1 VTVIVPI
8 RAEIMAILQR
18 LNGGGITVVRVTH
31 EDDIARHASR
41 VITFRDGRVW
51 ADTPV
56 ANPTDAEAEL
66 ATRVEETV
74 A

>member
-1 VTVIVPI
+1 VALNRSYSRRDHGDPAT
-8 RAEIMAILQR
+8 AER
-18 LNGGGITVVRVTH
+18 RRITVVLVTH

-41 VITFRDGRVW
+41 VITFRDGRGR

-66 ATRVEETV
+66 ATRVEEAV

>member
-1 VTVIVPI
+1 
-8 RAEIMAILQR
+8 MAILQR
-18 LNGGGITVVRVTH
+18 LNGGGITVVPVTH
-31 EDDIARHASR
+31 EDDIARHASQ
-41 VITFRDGRVW
+41 VITFRDGRVR

-66 ATRVEETV
+66 ATRVEEAV